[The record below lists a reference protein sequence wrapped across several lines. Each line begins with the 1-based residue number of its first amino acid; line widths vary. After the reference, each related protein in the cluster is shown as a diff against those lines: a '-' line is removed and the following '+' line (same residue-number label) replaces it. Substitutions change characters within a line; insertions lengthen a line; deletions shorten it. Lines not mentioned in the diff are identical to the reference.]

1 MQDFLAE
8 IKAEM
13 LLIQG
18 DEKARNILF
27 YVLIE
32 WWRFEWITAFD

>member
-18 DEKARNILF
+18 MKKARNILF

-32 WWRFEWITAFD
+32 WQRFE